1 MYRLRVAA
9 LLAAVLPLALIPPS
23 AAAQM
28 GSNPV
33 ADALRGNLERSARNM
48 VAAAKAMPGDK
59 YGFKPTDPQNSFGHI
74 VSHVAG
80 SNNFLCSTVS
90 GMDAPQAQVPDG
102 DASKDDLV
110 AAMQTSYD
118 YCSKALAG
126 LTDAQLSDMVPYFGN
141 RQVTRATAVLG
152 LSDDWA
158 DHYGQLAMYLR
169 LNGILPPTARRGMD
183 R

>member
-9 LLAAVLPLALIPPS
+9 FLAAALPLALTPLPAS
-23 AAAQM
+23 AQT

-48 VAAAKAMPGDK
+48 VAAAEAMPEGK
-59 YGFKPTDPQNSFGHI
+59 YGFKPTDGQNSFGHI

-90 GMDAPQAQVPDG
+90 GMDRPTADVPDG
-102 DASKDDLV
+102 DASKDELV
-110 AAMQTSYD
+110 AAMKASYD
-118 YCSKALAG
+118 YCHKALAG
-126 LTDAQLSDMVPYFGN
+126 VTDAQLSDMVPYFGN
-141 RQVTRATAVLG
+141 RQVTRATVVLG

-169 LNGILPPTARRGMD
+169 LNDILPPTARRGMND
-183 R
+183 